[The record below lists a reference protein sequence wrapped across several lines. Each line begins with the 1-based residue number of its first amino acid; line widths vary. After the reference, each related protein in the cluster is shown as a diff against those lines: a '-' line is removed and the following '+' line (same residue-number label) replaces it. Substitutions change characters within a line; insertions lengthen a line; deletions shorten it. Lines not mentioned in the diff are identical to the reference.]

1 MRYIVIAVILL
12 TIFTQLSFADDSPKT
27 LVGIEVG
34 NGLTDRLPEIYTD
47 ISPTR
52 DNTDY
57 VMVTKQE
64 EAVNLLETTLK
75 DFHLNP
81 LVTAVYTI
89 GASDPDSEVP
99 EEMTETP
106 NEFFDFLAKKQY
118 DQAFALTSAQVHRGT
133 TADQFS
139 QSLAL
144 LLKDDMHNYSYS
156 RWDYRSRENNQERL
170 KGKLLFDDDTS
181 NHVTVDLVKE
191 AGQWR
196 IVSFN
201 IY

>member
-1 MRYIVIAVILL
+1 MGRREVRFWTAMFCVCVGLL
-12 TIFTQLSFADDSPKT
+12 
-27 LVGIEVG
+27 LVVG
-34 NGLTDRLPEIYTD
+34 CGG
-47 ISPTR
+47 
-52 DNTDY
+52 
-57 VMVTKQE
+57 MMQ
-64 EAVNLLETTLK
+64 
-75 DFHLNP
+75 
-81 LVTAVYTI
+81 
-89 GASDPDSEVP
+89 EVP

-133 TADQFS
+133 TVDQFS